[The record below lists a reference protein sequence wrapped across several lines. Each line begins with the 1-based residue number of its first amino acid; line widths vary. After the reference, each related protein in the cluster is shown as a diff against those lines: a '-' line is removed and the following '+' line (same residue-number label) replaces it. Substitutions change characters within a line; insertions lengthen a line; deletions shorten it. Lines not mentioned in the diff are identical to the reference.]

1 VHRGPVEPGRLPTEE
16 QSLMLRA
23 ALLPGSAGLE
33 AGRTWLATADIQRLG
48 KASRGLLP
56 MLYERF
62 RKEGL
67 DGPIMPVLKGVRR
80 HAWYNNRLLFH
91 HGAQAIDRLREAGI
105 EVMVLKGAA
114 MVTAYHHD
122 ASLRPMEDLDILVH
136 HQDARSAVSVLQAQG
151 WAMRRGA
158 HRSAHYFEDG
168 LYAVAKG
175 CDLVHRTGIH
185 LDLHWNLLGCGG
197 GAQADEVFWAAAAD
211 HLFEGRRV
219 KVLASADQ
227 LLHTLVHG
235 AAWSTLSPVR
245 WIPDAMTVLACRPD
259 LDWDRLVRQARVRA
273 FALIVS
279 DALHHLD
286 GHFGGVVPRNVFDT
300 LGGEAPRFLERI
312 ERWNITRA
320 GTMGPAR
327 LAVAFMCDFL
337 RHSGDRPLPDRLR
350 MFPDYMRHRAGAED
364 LSRLVVNMAGK
375 LARHLRGS
383 GRR

>member
-1 VHRGPVEPGRLPTEE
+1 
-16 QSLMLRA
+16 MLRA

-62 RKEGL
+62 RNEGL
-67 DGPIMPVLKGVRR
+67 DGPIMPVLKGVKR

-168 LYAVAKG
+168 LYTVAKG
-175 CDLVHRTGIH
+175 CDFVHRTGVH
-185 LDLHWNLLGCGG
+185 LDLHWNLIGQCM
-197 GAQADEVFWAAAAD
+197 GAQADEDFWAAAVD
-211 HLFEGRRV
+211 RTFEGRRV
-219 KVLASADQ
+219 KVLDPADQ
-227 LLHTLVHG
+227 LLHILVHG
-235 AAWSTLSPVR
+235 AAWSTLSPIR
-245 WIPDAMTVLACRPD
+245 WIPDAMMVLDRRPD
-259 LDWDRLVRQARVRA
+259 LAWDRLVRQACMRDLS
-273 FALIVS
+273 LIVG
-279 DALHHLD
+279 DALRYLD
-286 GHFGGVVPRNVFDT
+286 GHFSGVVPRSVLDS
-300 LGGEAPRFLERI
+300 LGSKAPRFLERI

-320 GTMGPAR
+320 DTMGPSR
-327 LAVAFMCDFL
+327 LAVSFMCDFL
-337 RHSGDRPLPDRLR
+337 RYSRDRPLACRLR
-350 MFPDYMRHRAGAED
+350 MFPDYLRRRAGAED
-364 LSRLVVNMAGK
+364 LSRLVVNVAGK
-375 LARHLRGS
+375 LARHLGGGS
-383 GRR
+383 R